1 MKTSMI
7 KTLFF
12 SLNFDCIHI
21 IFYNISFPEGKGI
34 TGRYLILLSLDMSF
48 TNTIQELT
56 GWVSWYQN
64 LDSKRSNRGYYYPCD
79 IFEQSRKNRWISIPE
94 KLWKGFLFGILL
106 LPFFLL
112 LPFPTL
118 PIQDQMM
125 QHWHQCLM
133 VCWFWKLHHDVW
145 YCMMS
150 CTAALL
156 LQLSKVVG
164 HFFPLQVW
172 FQELHC
178 SSL

>member
-7 KTLFF
+7 KSLFF

-34 TGRYLILLSLDMSF
+34 TGRCLILLSLDMSL
-48 TNTIQELT
+48 TNAIQELT

-64 LDSKRSNRGYYYPCD
+64 LDSKRSNRVYYYPCD
-79 IFEQSRKNRWISIPE
+79 IFEQSWKNRWISIPE

-106 LPFFLL
+106 LSFFLL

-118 PIQDQMM
+118 PLQHQMM
-125 QHWHQCLM
+125 QHQHQYLM

-145 YCMMS
+145 CILYDELYCS
-150 CTAALL
+150 FTVAVIKCHGTLFPSASLVSRALL
-156 LQLSKVVG
+156 
-164 HFFPLQVW
+164 
-172 FQELHC
+172 
-178 SSL
+178 